1 MAGRKPLD
9 VKTMNVRLSPNAMER
24 IDELMG
30 PGRRALFI
38 REAVDH
44 ALALAAMLKMQREE
58 GE

>member
-1 MAGRKPLD
+1 M
-9 VKTMNVRLSPNAMER
+9 AMER

-44 ALALAAMLKMQREE
+44 ALALAAMLKKQR
-58 GE
+58 GEAE